1 MLKFPPLVVASS
13 SLLAAWAHLGNL
25 KAIEAHMHEL
35 CALCGVAQHELLT
48 CKAALLEYFNTTF
61 PKAAEAAEKFRAA
74 KIAA

>member
-1 MLKFPPLVVASS
+1 
-13 SLLAAWAHLGNL
+13 
-25 KAIEAHMHEL
+25 MHEL

>member
-13 SLLAAWAHLGNL
+13 SLLAAWAHLGDL

-48 CKAALLEYFNTTF
+48 CKTILLEHFTTTY
-61 PKAAEAAEKFRAA
+61 PKAAAEAEKFRAA
-74 KIAA
+74 KTAA